1 MYVIILKIFFL
12 RSYAVLRRC
21 KHMIKSTFQKLRMW
35 MNGGYPSAFY
45 KENCSVIREH
55 NIQLLSVLLG
65 VMTVISFAYF
75 LFDLN
80 SGGSSD
86 MRRTY
91 FVFFFVFLGNLVFL
105 LSHVADK
112 GQHTNIFLIFVLEI
126 IFSFLILT
134 GPVYDPSN
142 ISCFIPVFFIVA
154 YMLPIIPLGLFAI
167 IIFVDLAVF
176 ATVVYFCKDS
186 VLAQTDI
193 VDSVT
198 CSFIGFVIGQGI
210 LHSRL
215 TAIDTLRTTKASGE
229 SALKHALKVA
239 NTDPLTHVRSRA
251 AYESLETALDAHI
264 GKAGLP
270 PFSIVVCDVNG
281 LKKTNDTQGHMA
293 GDELLI
299 SCCRIICNVFQ
310 KSPVFRI
317 GGDEFVVFLR
327 GDDYLNRSLL
337 MEKLFAASGEKSSS
351 SFASG
356 IADYD
361 SINDRC
367 VHDVFIRADT
377 QMYENKMLFHKLA
390 PVVREDSVNRED
402 LIAELTTDIDGVF
415 YVNIDTDEII
425 SLRLR
430 GIYDSLPSSF
440 MEAQKNGFDA
450 RVNAFA
456 SLAVTVEDRKRYI
469 AFMQKANLI
478 KALAGNPRQA
488 ITYKARL
495 AGGSVLYYRTTVRL
509 STRDEKGRWILIDV
523 RNVDETMR
531 GEIITQQVLEQIVSE
546 RTADLTNA
554 NKKLS
559 HFNDSIVE
567 MLGSIVEARSTNNG
581 KHVRRVRDFSEIL
594 ARQVMTDCPEYG
606 ITEEYIKLIS
616 SASAL
621 HDIGKIMISD
631 SILLKP
637 DKLTKEEYEIMK
649 THSEKGLEV
658 LDMIPDDM
666 DEDYQKV
673 IREVCLYHHE
683 KYDGKGY
690 PKKLVGDEIPISAQI
705 VSVADCYDAL
715 VSDRPY
721 KKGFPCNEAYDMIM
735 KGECGKF
742 SDKMLSCFTKCR
754 LRFEEQFKYA
764 EK

>member
-1 MYVIILKIFFL
+1 MIIDFFRKARIWL
-12 RSYAVLRRC
+12 
-21 KHMIKSTFQKLRMW
+21 
-35 MNGGYPSAFY
+35 NGGYPHSFFR
-45 KENCSVIREH
+45 ENSSVIREH
-55 NIQLLSVLLG
+55 NIQFLSVLLG
-65 VMTVISFAYF
+65 AMSVISFVFF

-91 FVFFFVFLGNLVFL
+91 LIFFFVFLCMLVFL
-105 LSHVADK
+105 LTFVADK
-112 GQHTNIFLIFVLEI
+112 NRFTNLFF
-126 IFSFLILT
+126 IFSVEVIFFFLLLV
-134 GPVYDPSN
+134 GPVYDPDS
-142 ISCFIPVFFIVA
+142 IACFIPVFFIVA
-154 YMLPIIPLGLFAI
+154 YMLPIIPLGLYGVFLLI
-167 IIFVDLAVF
+167 DLAVF
-176 ATVVYFCKDS
+176 SAVVYVCKES
-186 VLAQTDI
+186 SLAKTDMI
-193 VDSVT
+193 NSIT
-198 CSFIGFVIGQGI
+198 CFLIGFAVGQGI

-215 TAIDTLRTTKASGE
+215 TAIDSLRAVKATGE
-229 SALKHALKVA
+229 SELKRALKLA
-239 NTDPLTHVRSRA
+239 NTDSLTHVKSRA
-251 AYESLETALDAHI
+251 AYESLESAIDARI
-264 GKAGLP
+264 LKGDLP
-270 PFSIVVCDVNG
+270 PFSILVCDVNG
-281 LKKTNDTQGHMA
+281 LKKTNDTLGHLA

-299 SCCRIICNVFQ
+299 SCCKKICNVFQ

-337 MEKLFAASGEKSSS
+337 MAKLSAAAGEKDSS
-351 SFASG
+351 SFAYG
-356 IADYD
+356 IADFD
-361 SINDRC
+361 RINDRC
-367 VHDVFIRADT
+367 VNDVFIRADT
-377 QMYENKMLFHKLA
+377 QMYENKILFHKLA
-390 PVVREDSVNRED
+390 PAVHDSEINRDEI
-402 LIAELTTDIDGVF
+402 LAELASEIDGVF
-415 YVNIDTDEII
+415 YVNIDTEEII
-425 SLRLR
+425 SLRMR
-430 GIYDSLPSSF
+430 GIYDSLPPSF
-440 MEAQKNGFDA
+440 MEAQKHGFNA
-450 RVNAFA
+450 RIIAFA
-456 SLAVTVEDRKRYI
+456 SLVVTREDRERYI
-469 AFMQKANLI
+469 AFMRKENLS
-478 KALAGNPRQA
+478 KALSAEPRQA

-509 STRDEKGRWILIDV
+509 SARDEKGRWILIDV

-546 RTADLTNA
+546 RTADLTAA

-559 HFNDSIVE
+559 HFNDSVVE
-567 MLGSIVEARSTNNG
+567 MLGSIVEARSTSNG
-581 KHVRRVRDFSEIL
+581 SHVRRVRDFTEIL
-594 ARQVMTDCPEYG
+594 ARQVMADCPEYG

-690 PKKLVGDEIPISAQI
+690 PKNLVGDEIPISAQI

-715 VSDRPY
+715 VSSRPY
-721 KKGFPCNEAYDMIM
+721 KKGIPCDVAYNMIIN
-735 KGECGKF
+735 GECGKF
-742 SDKMLSCFTKCR
+742 SDKMLSCFRKCR
-754 LRFEEQFKYA
+754 LQFEDQFRHS
-764 EK
+764 EN

>member
-1 MYVIILKIFFL
+1 MTKDF
-12 RSYAVLRRC
+12 
-21 KHMIKSTFQKLRMW
+21 FQKAMLW
-35 MNGGYPSAFY
+35 LNGGYPHAFFR
-45 KENCSVIREH
+45 ENKSVIREH
-55 NIQLLSVLLG
+55 NIQFLSVLLG
-65 VMTVISFAYF
+65 AMSVISFVFF

-80 SGGSSD
+80 SGGSAD

-91 FVFFFVFLGNLVFL
+91 LVFFFVFLCMLVFL
-105 LSHVADK
+105 LTFVVDK
-112 GQHTNIFLIFVLEI
+112 NKFTDPFFIFAVEVIF
-126 IFSFLILT
+126 FFLLLV
-134 GPVYDPSN
+134 GPVYDPDKLC
-142 ISCFIPVFFIVA
+142 CFIPVFFIVA
-154 YMLPIIPLGLFAI
+154 FMLPIISLWVYGI
-167 IIFVDLAVF
+167 VIFVDLAAFSAIVYVF
-176 ATVVYFCKDS
+176 KES
-186 VLAQTDI
+186 SLAQTDI
-193 VDSVT
+193 INSIT
-198 CSFIGFVIGQGI
+198 CFLIGFVIGQSI

-215 TAIDTLRTTKASGE
+215 TGIDSLRAAKATGE
-229 SALKHALKVA
+229 SELKRALRLA
-239 NTDPLTHVRSRA
+239 NTDPLTHVKSRA
-251 AYESLETALDAHI
+251 AYESLEAALDTRI
-264 GKAGLP
+264 GKGDLP
-270 PFSIVVCDVNG
+270 AFSIVVCDVNG
-281 LKKTNDTQGHMA
+281 LKKTNDTLGHMA

-299 SCCRIICNVFQ
+299 SCCKKICNVFQ

-337 MEKLFAASGEKSSS
+337 MTQLSAAAAGNESG
-351 SFASG
+351 SFAYG

-361 SINDRC
+361 RINDRC
-367 VHDVFIRADT
+367 VHDVLIRADT
-377 QMYENKMLFHKLA
+377 QMYENKILFHKLA
-390 PVVREDSVNRED
+390 PAMRDAELSRDEI
-402 LIAELTTDIDGVF
+402 IAELTTEIDGVF

-425 SLRLR
+425 SLRMR
-430 GIYDSLPSSF
+430 GIYDSLPPSF
-440 MEAQKNGFDA
+440 TEAQKSGFNA

-456 SLAVTVEDRKRYI
+456 SLAVTLEDRDRYI
-469 AFMQKANLI
+469 AFMRKENLS
-478 KALAGNPRQA
+478 KALSATPHQA

-509 STRDEKGRWILIDV
+509 STCDEKGRRILIDV
-523 RNVDETMR
+523 RNVDDTMR
-531 GEIITQQVLEQIVSE
+531 GEIITQQALERIVSE
-546 RTADLTNA
+546 RTADLTVA

-581 KHVRRVRDFSEIL
+581 SHVRRVRDFSEIL

-606 ITEEYIKLIS
+606 ITEDYIKLIS

-637 DKLTKEEYEIMK
+637 DKLTKEEFEIMK

-666 DEDYQKV
+666 EEDYQKV

-690 PKKLVGDEIPISAQI
+690 PKNLVGDEIPISAQI

-715 VSDRPY
+715 VSSRPY
-721 KKGFPCNEAYDMIM
+721 KKGIPCDVAYHMIM
-735 KGECGKF
+735 NGECGKF
-742 SDKMLSCFTKCR
+742 SDKMLNCFSKCR
-754 LRFEEQFKYA
+754 LQFEDQFRHA
-764 EK
+764 VN